1 MIGRNCTM
9 MGTAGG
15 VGVTTGDGAGAG
27 ADDDDDAL
35 LEEDRAPPLPL
46 VSVPTDVTDAESAE
60 LRSDP
65 NVIDEV
71 VTVDSR
77 FSSHSAI

>member
-1 MIGRNCTM
+1 M

-15 VGVTTGDGAGAG
+15 TGVTTRDGAGAG
-27 ADDDDDAL
+27 ADDDDDEL
-35 LEEDRAPPLPL
+35 VDDNLAPPPPL
-46 VSVPTDVTDAESAE
+46 VRVPRDVSDAERAE

>member
-27 ADDDDDAL
+27 ANDDDDELVDDDL
-35 LEEDRAPPLPL
+35 APPPPL
-46 VSVPTDVTDAESAE
+46 VRVPTDVTDAESAE

-65 NVIDEV
+65 HVIDEV
-71 VTVDSR
+71 VTVANR